1 MHYNQKK
8 KAIILLEDGTI
19 FHGKSIGKEGS
30 AFGEVCFNT
39 GMTGYQEIFT
49 DPSYF
54 GQLMVTTNAYIG
66 NYGVKEDE
74 VESDSVKIASVLL
87 NKKLGGIYVT
97 TSRPSSHII
106 NELEEAKADLS
117 DLYFVDLV
125 SMTVGGTTGDP
136 RTLYVESP
144 TMLESI
150 LLNISLLERRLKA
163 KRRFVMFDSVNGL
176 SIYSEPKVLREFI
189 NVLGNSMRIREI
201 YSMLLTVKEQTDE
214 DLGSALKLLS
224 DKVIGE

>member
-1 MHYNQKK
+1 M
-8 KAIILLEDGTI
+8 
-19 FHGKSIGKEGS
+19 
-30 AFGEVCFNT
+30 
-39 GMTGYQEIFT
+39 
-49 DPSYF
+49 
-54 GQLMVTTNAYIG
+54 
-66 NYGVKEDE
+66 
-74 VESDSVKIASVLL
+74 L

-106 NELEEAKADLS
+106 DELEEAKADLS

-125 SMTVGGTTGDP
+125 SMTVGGSTGDP

-214 DLGSALKLLS
+214 ELGSALKLLS
-224 DKVIGE
+224 DKVIGD

>member
-1 MHYNQKK
+1 
-8 KAIILLEDGTI
+8 
-19 FHGKSIGKEGS
+19 
-30 AFGEVCFNT
+30 
-39 GMTGYQEIFT
+39 
-49 DPSYF
+49 
-54 GQLMVTTNAYIG
+54 
-66 NYGVKEDE
+66 
-74 VESDSVKIASVLL
+74 
-87 NKKLGGIYVT
+87 
-97 TSRPSSHII
+97 
-106 NELEEAKADLS
+106 
-117 DLYFVDLV
+117 
-125 SMTVGGTTGDP
+125 MTVGGTTGDP

-150 LLNISLLERRLKA
+150 L
-163 KRRFVMFDSVNGL
+163 RFVMFDSVNGL

>member
-1 MHYNQKK
+1 M
-8 KAIILLEDGTI
+8 
-19 FHGKSIGKEGS
+19 
-30 AFGEVCFNT
+30 
-39 GMTGYQEIFT
+39 
-49 DPSYF
+49 
-54 GQLMVTTNAYIG
+54 
-66 NYGVKEDE
+66 
-74 VESDSVKIASVLL
+74 
-87 NKKLGGIYVT
+87 
-97 TSRPSSHII
+97 
-106 NELEEAKADLS
+106 EEAKADLS

-125 SMTVGGTTGDP
+125 SMTVGGSTGDP

-224 DKVIGE
+224 DKVIGD

>member
-1 MHYNQKK
+1 MSIKDTAQS
-8 KAIILLEDGTI
+8 II
-19 FHGKSIGKEGS
+19 KSINGGD
-30 AFGEVCFNT
+30 T
-39 GMTGYQEIFT
+39 
-49 DPSYF
+49 
-54 GQLMVTTNAYIG
+54 LTTIRLGA
-66 NYGVKEDE
+66 ETFH
-74 VESDSVKIASVLL
+74 SDSVKIATVLL

-106 NELEEAKADLS
+106 DELEEAKAEMS

-150 LLNISLLERRLKA
+150 LLNISLLERRLKS

-214 DLGSALKLLS
+214 ELGSALKLLS
-224 DKVIGE
+224 DKVIGD

>member
-1 MHYNQKK
+1 MSVKDIAQS
-8 KAIILLEDGTI
+8 II
-19 FHGKSIGKEGS
+19 KSINNGD
-30 AFGEVCFNT
+30 T
-39 GMTGYQEIFT
+39 
-49 DPSYF
+49 
-54 GQLMVTTNAYIG
+54 LTTISLGA
-66 NYGVKEDE
+66 ETFHE
-74 VESDSVKIASVLL
+74 DSVKIASVLL

-97 TSRPSSHII
+97 TSRPSSHIVD
-106 NELEEAKADLS
+106 ELEAAKADLS

-125 SMTVGGTTGDP
+125 SMTVGGSTGDP

-150 LLNISLLERRLKA
+150 LLNISLLERRLKS
-163 KRRFVMFDSVNGL
+163 KRRFVLFDSVNGL

>member
-1 MHYNQKK
+1 MSIKDTAQS
-8 KAIILLEDGTI
+8 II
-19 FHGKSIGKEGS
+19 KSINGGD
-30 AFGEVCFNT
+30 T
-39 GMTGYQEIFT
+39 
-49 DPSYF
+49 
-54 GQLMVTTNAYIG
+54 LTTIRLGA
-66 NYGVKEDE
+66 ETFH
-74 VESDSVKIASVLL
+74 SDSVKIATVLL

-106 NELEEAKADLS
+106 DELEDAKAEMS

-150 LLNISLLERRLKA
+150 LLNISLLERRLKS

-214 DLGSALKLLS
+214 ELGSALKLLS
-224 DKVIGE
+224 DKVIGD